1 MVKLAIKVQNQPF
14 FKIGVIKNIAK
25 LQALR
30 LYYRDTPTQVFSC
43 IIPEIFKNTPVVA
56 SESLRN
62 V

>member
-14 FKIGVIKNIAK
+14 FKIAVIKNIAK

-30 LYYRDTPTQVFSC
+30 LYYRDTPIQVFSC
-43 IIPEIFKNTPVVA
+43 EIPEIFKNTLVVA